1 MGLTRRSVARRWDG
15 LLARLLARLLR
26 AQLLARAAVA
36 RDTDPS
42 DGDTWQARL
51 IRAGLALAGA
61 GTLAL
66 TAWLRRHR

>member
-1 MGLTRRSVARRWDG
+1 MGETTRSAARRWDG
-15 LLARLLARLLR
+15 LLARLLR
-26 AQLLARAAVA
+26 AQLLVRGAVA
-36 RDTDPS
+36 RDADPA

-66 TAWLRRHR
+66 AAWLRRHR

>member
-1 MGLTRRSVARRWDG
+1 MGLTRRSVVRRWDD
-15 LLARLLARLLR
+15 LLARLLR
-26 AQLLARAAVA
+26 VQLLVHASVA
-36 RDTDPS
+36 RDADPA

-66 TAWLRRHR
+66 AAWLRRHR